1 VTLVQGAALAGATI
15 LGLLGVFQS
24 LLALGVP
31 VGRAAWGGSHRVLPV
46 RLRWASVAAVP
57 VLGLAAWAVLARA
70 SLLAPG
76 PEPAIVR
83 LAVWVFACYFMLN
96 TVGNLASK
104 SSLERNTMTPVS
116 TLLVLCFVVVALA

>member
-1 VTLVQGAALAGATI
+1 
-15 LGLLGVFQS
+15 
-24 LLALGVP
+24 
-31 VGRAAWGGSHRVLPV
+31 VLPP

-76 PEPAIVR
+76 PEAAVVR
-83 LAVWVFACYFMLN
+83 LSVWVLAGYFLLN

-104 SSLERNTMTPVS
+104 STLERNTMTPVS
-116 TLLVLCFVVVALA
+116 TLLVLCFVAVALS

>member
-1 VTLVQGAALAGATI
+1 
-15 LGLLGVFQS
+15 
-24 LLALGVP
+24 
-31 VGRAAWGGSHRVLPV
+31 
-46 RLRWASVAAVP
+46 VAAVP

-76 PEPAIVR
+76 PKPAIVR